1 MHEALE
7 TYSIGSPLLL
17 LIAYGMLSLVY
28 FICKDLNK
36 VTDIL
41 LSAMGI
47 MFSGYGVLVLM
58 CECYLL
64 ANGANKSLSFIVTA
78 AILAVV
84 NILFGAYVI
93 FDRARNRV
101 SQVE

>member
-7 TYSIGSPLLL
+7 LYSLGSPLLV
-17 LIAYGMLSLVY
+17 LIAYGVLALVY

-41 LSAMGI
+41 LLAMGVA
-47 MFSGYGVLVLM
+47 FAGYGVLVLV

-64 ANGANKSLSFIVTA
+64 ASGENKSLSFIMTA
-78 AILAVV
+78 SIFAVM
-84 NILFGAYVI
+84 NILLGACVI
-93 FDRARNRV
+93 FDRARKRV
-101 SQVE
+101 S